1 MICAVHFKCT
11 YICFKWL
18 MCLLWCIKICVW
30 SYFSHIYPTE
40 QSGETSAPIYTSKYY
55 ESVSVVMT
63 CMIFI
68 LFYFKI

>member
-1 MICAVHFKCT
+1 
-11 YICFKWL
+11 